1 MEVGHIV
8 VASNLSPAARQS
20 YAHAASL
27 ARTFGAR
34 VTLLHADD
42 LDHGYH
48 DHAALASYLETART
62 LRADRIRQAEQDFA
76 SWGVELTVEVVPGSL
91 KAVIADW
98 VKAHEPD
105 LVVMVKR
112 NRGRLEQ
119 LLLGSTTKRVL
130 RLSLCPVLVIHQG
143 DTAPDEAPTE
153 LPRYRHVLTA
163 TDLGPTS
170 RPGLRAVSGLARR
183 LDARVTAVQVVSLP
197 TLHPVTDSEQ
207 ALALP
212 GDEID
217 ALKERYDHGL
227 RRELQVVGDGR
238 FWPMVIVGGNP
249 GDGIVEAAEIEK
261 ADLIALPA
269 TGRGS
274 LGELLLG
281 STAERVAKR
290 AKVPVLVIPKAYLEP
305 WAEPQTSV

>member
-1 MEVGHIV
+1 MKLNHIV

-20 YAHAASL
+20 YPHAASL
-27 ARTFGAR
+27 ARTFGAK

-48 DHAALASYLETART
+48 DHTALAAYLDTART
-62 LRADRIRQAEQDFA
+62 VRAERIRQAEADFA
-76 SWGVELTVEVVPGSL
+76 RLGVDVKVEMVPGSL
-91 KAVIADW
+91 KNIFAGW
-98 VKAHEPD
+98 VEANQPD

-130 RLSLCPVLVIHQG
+130 RLGVCPVLVVHQC
-143 DTAPDEAPTE
+143 DTDPEEPPAE
-153 LPRYRHVLTA
+153 LPQYRHVLTA

-170 RPGLRAVSGLARR
+170 RPGLRAVSALAQR
-183 LDARVTAVQVVSLP
+183 LDARVTAVQVVRLP

-217 ALKERYDHGL
+217 VLKERYDQGL
-227 RRELQVVGDGR
+227 RRELEAVGDGR

-249 GDGIVEAAEIEK
+249 GDGIVEAAAIEK

-269 TGRGS
+269 TGRDS

-290 AKVPVLVIPKAYLEP
+290 SKVPVLVIPRPFLEI
-305 WAEPQTSV
+305 WAGEAA